1 MAHGSTMF
9 THHYTLDY
17 LQQVFQG
24 NDAMVLRILDVF
36 EEEVPKYFDAMER
49 LGQEGRWRELHPL
62 AHKAK
67 SSIGL
72 LGMHALLEKVLLIET
87 LSRSG
92 KDDQTLLMVLNSA
105 RQLLDAGLGALSA
118 DRRRQSPQ
126 PEQENGLGTKGNWS
140 DQGHRMYRA

>member
-1 MAHGSTMF
+1 MF

-36 EEEVPKYFDAMER
+36 EEEVPKYFEAMEK
-49 LGQEGRWRELHPL
+49 LGREHRWRELHPL

-67 SSIGL
+67 SSIGM
-72 LGMHALLEKVLLIET
+72 LGMHALLEKVLLVET

-92 KDDQTLLMVLNSA
+92 KDDVALSMALQAA
-105 RQLLDAGLGALSA
+105 RQLLDAGLDVLRKDRTSQSSHGLSKEGQA
-118 DRRRQSPQ
+118 RIASWS
-126 PEQENGLGTKGNWS
+126 GNRGS
-140 DQGHRMYRA
+140 LHRA